1 MKRVYLD
8 HNATTPTHPEVVK
21 AILPYYKEVFGN
33 ASSVHQFGQQ
43 ARKAIDEARE
53 KIANFIGASPKEIVF
68 TSGGTEANNLALKGV
83 AYANERK
90 GKHIITSSMEHH
102 AVLNPCK
109 YLEKKGFKVTYLPVD
124 KYGLVDPEKVRRAV
138 TKETILIS
146 IIHANNE
153 VGTIEPVAEIGKIAK
168 EIGIYFHTDAAQTV
182 GKIPVNVNELNI
194 DLLSLSG
201 HKIYGPKGIG
211 VLYIRKGTR
220 IQPLIQGGHHEKNRR
235 AGTENV
241 PAIVGLGKAIEIAKA
256 TMEKE
261 SMRLTNLRNKLC
273 SGIGEKIDYVRLNGH
288 PGRRLP
294 NTLNMSF
301 EFVEGE
307 SMILSLDLE
316 GIAVSTGSAC
326 TSGSLEPSH
335 VLKAMRVDP
344 AVAQGSIRFSLG
356 KDNTEEDIDYVLE
369 VLPEIVTRLRAMS
382 PLYKRKS
389 RVV

>member
-1 MKRVYLD
+1 MRKVYLD

-83 AYANERK
+83 VYANERK

-124 KYGLVDPEKVRRAV
+124 KYGLVDPEEVRRAI

-153 VGTIEPVAEIGKIAK
+153 VGTIEPITEIGKIAK

-288 PGRRLP
+288 PGKRLP

-307 SMILSLDLE
+307 SMILNLDLK

-369 VLPEIVTRLRAMS
+369 VLPEIVSRLRAMS
-382 PLYKRKS
+382 PLFKQAKK
-389 RVV
+389 